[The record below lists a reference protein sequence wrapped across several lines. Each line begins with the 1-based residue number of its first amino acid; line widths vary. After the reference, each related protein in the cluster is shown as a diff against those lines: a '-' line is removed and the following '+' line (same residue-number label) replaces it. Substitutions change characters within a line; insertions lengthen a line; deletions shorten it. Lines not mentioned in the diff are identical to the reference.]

1 MQSSPE
7 GISGTEAATRLQQY
21 GENALPQKPGKPAW
35 LRFIAHFNDVL
46 IYVLLAAAL
55 LKAVMGHWIDMAV
68 ILAVAVVNALI
79 GFIQESNAEK
89 SLQSIRN
96 MLSSEAVAIRQGNH
110 ETIPTT
116 SLVLGISW

>member
-1 MQSSPE
+1 M
-7 GISGTEAATRLQQY
+7 
-21 GENALPQKPGKPAW
+21 
-35 LRFIAHFNDVL
+35 L

-89 SLQSIRN
+89 SPAEYPQY
-96 MLSSEAVAIRQGNH
+96 AVQRGGGDPSGQ
-110 ETIPTT
+110 P
-116 SLVLGISW
+116 